1 MGTPEQ
7 DLREQLV
14 AVARRMNASGI
25 NQGTSGNLS
34 ARIPGGL
41 LITPSSLPY
50 DRMQP
55 ADLVAI
61 DLEGRPLGGA
71 HAAEAVP
78 GGGPGRPSSEWRLH
92 ADILASRPEL
102 QAVLHCHSIHATAL
116 ACHGR
121 AIPPFHY
128 MTAVAGGDDIRCA
141 PYATFGTAELSA
153 LAVQA
158 LEGRLACLLAQHGQ
172 VTVGSSLDQ
181 ALRIA
186 IEVETLARMYLQALQ
201 LGEPPLLSAEQMAA
215 VHHQFRTLLYGAAP
229 EAAAPEAPA
238 AG

>member
-1 MGTPEQ
+1 MERSEQ
-7 DLREQLV
+7 ALRQQLV

-34 ARIPGGL
+34 ARIPGGM

-50 DRMQP
+50 ERMEP

-61 DLEGRPLGGA
+61 DLQGRPLGVGT
-71 HAAEAVP
+71 
-78 GGGPGRPSSEWRLH
+78 GRRASSEWRLH
-92 ADILASRPEL
+92 ADLLASRPEIE
-102 QAVLHCHSIHATAL
+102 AVLHCHSTHATAL

-121 AIPPFHY
+121 GIPPFHY

-141 PYATFGTAELSA
+141 PYATFGTAELSQ

-158 LEGRLACLLAQHGQ
+158 LEARQACLLAQHGQ
-172 VTVGSSLDQ
+172 VALGRDLDQ
-181 ALRIA
+181 ALRLA

-201 LGEPPLLSAEQMAA
+201 LGEPPLLSPEQMAA
-215 VHHQFRTLLYGAAP
+215 VHHQFRTLLYG
-229 EAAAPEAPA
+229 EA
-238 AG
+238 G